1 MKIHELLQEMS
12 QKAAEKMGVT
22 VSRVT
27 KKDFKEIKDKL
38 SKILLAVG
46 VKHADWT
53 MGGAGIWDE
62 THPYYDPNNKKKDS
76 GDIDVM
82 LDEKDV
88 QRAFSDKDIKGSKQ
102 QLSQALTEKGI
113 KNNGASLNC
122 VIEFGQGKYAQVD
135 LIVKP
140 DAAAAIKGHQ
150 MDYSTD
156 PNMRGADLWLE
167 IWPTLVKMTPSPISG
182 KTEIVDAKGK
192 TNSALQLSPDKGVVD
207 RETGKV
213 IISWADKD
221 GIAKLMVGTHASA
234 RDISSLSG
242 LERVLKVIP
251 KKWNAVKHLF
261 PQSK

>member
-1 MKIHELLQEMS
+1 MKIRELLQEMS

-27 KKDFKEIKDKL
+27 KKDFNEIKHKL

-46 VKHADWT
+46 IKHADWT

-62 THPYYDPNNKKKDS
+62 THPYYDPNNQKTDS

-88 QRAFSDKDIKGSKQ
+88 QRAFADNDLKGSKL
-102 QLSQALTEKGI
+102 QLSQALAKKGI

-122 VIEFGQGKYAQVD
+122 VVEFDQGKFAQVD

-140 DAAAAIKGHQ
+140 EAAVAIKGHQ

-156 PNMRGADLWLE
+156 PTMRGGDLWLE
-167 IWPTLVKMTPSPISG
+167 IWPTLVKMTPSPVSG
-182 KTEIVDAKGK
+182 KLEIVDAKGK
-192 TNSALQLSPDKGVVD
+192 PNSALQLSPDKGVVD
-207 RETGKV
+207 RATGTV

-221 GIAKLMVGTHASA
+221 GIAKLMVGPHASS

-242 LERVLKVIP
+242 LERVLKVVP
-251 KKWNAVKHLF
+251 EKWNAVKHLF

>member
-1 MKIHELLQEMS
+1 MKIQELLQEMS
-12 QKAAEKMGVT
+12 QKAAEKMGVS

-62 THPYYDPNNKKKDS
+62 THPYYDPNNRKKDS

-82 LDEKDV
+82 LDEKDLLKAFPDDDI
-88 QRAFSDKDIKGSKQ
+88 RASKL
-102 QLSQALTEKGI
+102 QLSQALTKNGV

-122 VIEFGQGKYAQVD
+122 VMPFDGDKYAQVD

-140 DAAAAIKGHQ
+140 DAASAIKGHQ

-156 PNMRGADLWLE
+156 PAMRGADLWLE
-167 IWPTLVKMTPSPISG
+167 IWPTLVKMTPSPVSG

-192 TNSALQLSPDKGVVD
+192 PNSALQLSPDKGVVD

-213 IISWADKD
+213 IISWLDKD
-221 GIAKLMVGTHASA
+221 GVAKLMVGPHATG
-234 RDISSLSG
+234 RDISSISG
-242 LERVLKVIP
+242 LERVLKVVP
-251 KKWNAVKHLF
+251 AKWNAVKHLF
-261 PQSK
+261 PRSK